1 MGLKVTDFSI
11 NPELGAV
18 SGYSER
24 MQTWVAR
31 FTVLVQGCFKQ
42 LSLRSKSGEEG
53 HQDQLGADRLGK
65 YRRTQRFPGVVKS
78 SSAGATEE
86 MKGTE
91 VSRQR
96 RTSKS

>member
-1 MGLKVTDFSI
+1 
-11 NPELGAV
+11 
-18 SGYSER
+18 

-53 HQDQLGADRLGK
+53 HQDPLGADRLGK
-65 YRRTQRFPGVVKS
+65 YRRTQGFPGVAKS
-78 SSAGATEE
+78 SSVGATEE